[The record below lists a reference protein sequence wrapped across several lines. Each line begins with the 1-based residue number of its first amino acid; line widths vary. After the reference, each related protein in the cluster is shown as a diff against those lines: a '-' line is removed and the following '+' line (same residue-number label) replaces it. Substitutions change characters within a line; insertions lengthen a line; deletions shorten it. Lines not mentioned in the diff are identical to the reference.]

1 MMCRHSAEDAQGG
14 IAASMT
20 SFREMLRGREAGES
34 SQSIDAAL

>member
-20 SFREMLRGREAGES
+20 NFREMLRGREAGES